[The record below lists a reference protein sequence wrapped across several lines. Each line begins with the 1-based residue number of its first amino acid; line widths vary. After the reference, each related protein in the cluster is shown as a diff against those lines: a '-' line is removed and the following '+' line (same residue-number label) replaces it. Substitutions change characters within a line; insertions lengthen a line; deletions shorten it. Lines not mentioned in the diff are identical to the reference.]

1 MRRIRGC
8 GFWLVPRDIVVDGG
22 YLSFAISLTMRTP
35 AAFSSAV
42 TAFWQS
48 LRKGQPASGMR
59 VSRLMPSHLP
69 RASGVS
75 QRSQNFVTGPGVDD
89 FAINRVRVN
98 VRGLEIAV
106 HREL

>member
-1 MRRIRGC
+1 
-8 GFWLVPRDIVVDGG
+8 
-22 YLSFAISLTMRTP
+22 MRTP

-59 VSRLMPSHLP
+59 VSRRLMPSHLP

-75 QRSQNFVTGPGVDD
+75 QRSQNFVTGSGVDD

-106 HREL
+106 HRELSLAPRDGADRIWSARQDR